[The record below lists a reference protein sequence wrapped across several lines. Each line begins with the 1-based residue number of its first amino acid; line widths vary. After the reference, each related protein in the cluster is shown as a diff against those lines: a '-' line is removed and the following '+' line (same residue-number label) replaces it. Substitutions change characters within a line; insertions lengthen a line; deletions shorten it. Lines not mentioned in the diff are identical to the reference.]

1 MNRFKKGH
9 ISVAVVCAVL
19 GFMISLQFRIFMEQ
33 KASLP
38 YQRIEELS
46 SRLLD
51 VERER
56 DKLQEKLS
64 ALEEAAEKG
73 EANSLSDQKASEI
86 LRQRAGLVAMEGPGV
101 IVLIDDSRLKSKAG
115 DNQNLYIIHD
125 DDLLRVVN
133 ELRAAGAEVI
143 SINGQRI
150 IATSEIRCAGPTLSV
165 NNVRSAPPYEI
176 HAIGDAATLENALK
190 MRGGVMETLAVWGIQ
205 LEIQA
210 SENVSVCETGRGW
223 CVMISAVCGLIIG
236 LVLGAFCPLIIPV
249 AYSKLFSVA
258 LLACLDS
265 VFGGYRSVLEDK
277 FDNTIFISGFF
288 TNALLAAFLVYV
300 GDHLS
305 IDLYY
310 VALLTF
316 GFRIFQN
323 LAIIRRYFLKK
334 H

>member
-19 GFMISLQFRIFMEQ
+19 GFMISLQFRISMEQ

-38 YQRIEELS
+38 YQRLEELS

-56 DKLQEKLS
+56 DILQEKLS

-210 SENVSVCETGRGW
+210 SENVEVPAYKGTTQYQYAKPAGG
-223 CVMISAVCGLIIG
+223 
-236 LVLGAFCPLIIPV
+236 GA
-249 AYSKLFSVA
+249 S
-258 LLACLDS
+258 
-265 VFGGYRSVLEDK
+265 
-277 FDNTIFISGFF
+277 
-288 TNALLAAFLVYV
+288 
-300 GDHLS
+300 
-305 IDLYY
+305 
-310 VALLTF
+310 
-316 GFRIFQN
+316 
-323 LAIIRRYFLKK
+323 
-334 H
+334 